1 VTWASYVG
9 VRRPHWP
16 KRPIHGALAAKPEVE
31 VWRRP
36 VFFTQRP
43 RRIIRLCIHY
53 GVYLAPLRLH
63 WEIIVTLAHCN
74 GRRTKI
80 SHGQY
85 YSRNWPISQVCG
97 PVILKQKIDTPT
109 KLAVLVVLIG

>member
-36 VFFTQRP
+36 VFFDSATPTSYSTLYTLWGLSRT
-43 RRIIRLCIHY
+43 
-53 GVYLAPLRLH
+53 VTAPLG
-63 WEIIVTLAHCN
+63 N
-74 GRRTKI
+74 NFNI
-80 SHGQY
+80 S
-85 YSRNWPISQVCG
+85 P
-97 PVILKQKIDTPT
+97 L
-109 KLAVLVVLIG
+109 